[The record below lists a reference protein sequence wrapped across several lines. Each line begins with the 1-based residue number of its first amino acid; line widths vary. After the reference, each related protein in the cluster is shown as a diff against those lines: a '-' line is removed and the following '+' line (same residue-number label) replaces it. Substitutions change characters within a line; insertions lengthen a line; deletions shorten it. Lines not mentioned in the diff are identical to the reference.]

1 MSAAR
6 PRRSD
11 GRPDPGALSPLGL
24 PRPLT
29 VRSDSRG
36 EPCEVQ
42 RPARRG
48 APAAALAV
56 ERIEETWRVVDEW
69 WRETP
74 LRRTYH
80 RVTLAGGASLTLFH
94 DDMLPP
100 SEGWYEQR
108 Y

>member
-1 MSAAR
+1 MSA
-6 PRRSD
+6 RRLD
-11 GRPDPGALSPLGL
+11 GRPDAGALSPLGL
-24 PRPLT
+24 PRPLA
-29 VRSDSRG
+29 VRANPDG

-48 APAAALAV
+48 AAAASLAI

-74 LRRTYH
+74 LRRTYY

-94 DDMLPP
+94 DDTQPRG
-100 SEGWYEQR
+100 EGWYEQR